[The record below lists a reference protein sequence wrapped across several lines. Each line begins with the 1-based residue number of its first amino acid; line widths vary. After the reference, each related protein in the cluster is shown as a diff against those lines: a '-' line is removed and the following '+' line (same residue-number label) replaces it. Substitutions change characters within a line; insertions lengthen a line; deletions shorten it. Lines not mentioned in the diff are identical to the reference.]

1 MQLCITSTLRRPS
14 LEFPGLA
21 RYNMEYELFL
31 LINSLGAVVVL
42 LILGYHFLGLEEGKK
57 KTVK

>member
-1 MQLCITSTLRRPS
+1 VC
-14 LEFPGLA
+14 E

-31 LINSLGAVVVL
+31 LINSLGAVVVF

-57 KTVK
+57 KAVK